1 LSTFVRGTSNPA
13 VYMVDNNVRRLIP
26 DAQTVALL
34 VSEQTVTTL
43 TDAALSQ
50 IAVGPPLPSRADGAL
65 MTEILAHPL
74 PIPAN
79 YYMTAGQ
86 RRLIPDMATL
96 RGLTGA
102 GATVQRVA
110 TADIDAI
117 PLGPA
122 LPSRADGLLYKG
134 QGKVY
139 AAVMNGGKQCD
150 VPDATTLR
158 DAGHDFHTILPI
170 SAVDLA
176 QIPEGAPFP
185 STSHF
190 LSPPSSSVPLVLLPV
205 RLETRFQ
212 QSELWLRIYPDDIHV
227 NSFEPELTADES
239 TARTDFL
246 SAVQEG
252 ADSAQAAFT
261 NLCRQYGPER
271 AAYIASADAQPG
283 TKPNQ
288 WNVAP
293 FTNVLPERW
302 IVIGYQDNA
311 AGQVLATGPQIADQL
326 AVGPDPSTASVST
339 DSGMRWISD
348 FNTAIQAGMAFR
360 IPLTPVQQRGFTRL
374 VVLGLKSTLDPAST
388 ATRLADLL
396 QAHHYTDGLELL
408 PLNAPTN
415 NTDDVNSAYST
426 SDPNFTQLYAVEQGP
441 ALCPSRATGDG
452 DRLASALGIP
462 PTCLAHVQGAN
473 GGQDEQAT
481 AMNTVLWPATWG
493 YYLEQLVTGSVP
505 TPDVIL
511 PEARDHFNAHVRAR
525 GHFPIMRVGRQP
537 YGILPVSWSSQWLP
551 LEGRALDPPLV
562 SLLSTMRTNFENSV
576 ANVPQLTG
584 ATDPE
589 SALVSVLGMAPSSAT
604 FAVRPLIGPEYNFT
618 YWSFIHANIGK
629 DWFAALTAK
638 SLADTAKF
646 STVMSATRL
655 ANATFVNFSRPLSD
669 VVIGPPPLDGLPAPA
684 YIGQLAPLGWQ
695 ALQTFAMPPAPVPL
709 LLLFLRYA
717 ALRQY
722 ADTAADLLGPAGQ
735 MQPNERIDA
744 ELIGISVQPRPTPWD
759 ILNRTLPGKGPVGT
773 YLDGAKQ
780 DTTTGA
786 FAEFWTAFNQL
797 STMSADDL
805 DNAVREVMD
814 LAAYRFDAWVSSFAH
829 FRLGSLRQATP
840 QGGIVIG
847 AYGWLENVFPQPTA
861 PPSAGYIHAPSLAH
875 ATSAAVLRSGY
886 LTHKNGSPAPFQ
898 IDLSSDSVRLGLD
911 LLDGVRTGQSLGAL
925 LGYRFERT
933 LHDTGLDQY
942 IYDMRAIA
950 PLTTSSA
957 DEVVDGLSLLRQF
970 KSDPNFWS
978 HTGFPPAG
986 SDRDGLTSALNVLNQ
1001 ALDAVAD
1008 LSLSESVHQ
1017 LTKGNTIRSGSV
1029 LDAIASGDTVPPDLD
1044 IVQTPRSGTSFT
1056 HRILSIASGSAG
1068 TGWGSTPRAQAE
1080 PSLNAWAAALL
1091 GDPSRVQARAQY
1103 VDSTGK
1109 VLASIVIPLNTLA
1122 LAPLDLLAM
1131 SGSAGIPIELASR
1144 LQLAAQ
1150 PPTTVPATATFQL
1163 VPGRDPSWPATTL
1176 SIEEFLILVQSVAST
1191 VAAARALEPADLV
1204 LPDDPVGAIDNAEL
1218 QQRADAAATQLSA
1231 AEAALASA
1239 TSSTADLV
1247 TAANFGVSGALA
1259 SLDPAQL
1266 NALSAAAA
1274 AELQVRIDALSQ
1286 MSAGFVR
1293 ANATS
1298 DAARDFDISRLTTI
1312 FGNSFT
1318 VLPLLSTDISANWQT
1333 LWGTST
1339 TLQGNDPLASTQW
1352 LQRMA
1357 RLHNGAQ
1364 RLNNLLL
1371 YAEAVAPSSIGGL
1384 QVAQLPATANDRW
1397 IALNQTTTSPTAR
1410 LSLVAYSPSAFVAGQ
1425 RVAGLMIDQWVEV
1438 LPSAQQVTGVSFQI
1452 QDPAARA
1459 PQSIL
1464 VVVPPDDFPE
1474 WTKESVEGSILD
1486 TLDLAKLRA
1495 VDPDALGSL
1504 GHYLPALYF
1513 ALNQGGTTVDTVSID
1528 FTATLF
1534 TTA

>member
-13 VYMVDNNVRRLIP
+13 VYEVDNNVRRLIP

-34 VSEQTVTTL
+34 TSEQTVTTL
-43 TDAALSQ
+43 TDAALDQ
-50 IAVGPPLPSRADGAL
+50 IAVGPPLPSQADGAL
-65 MTEILAHPL
+65 MTEILAHPT
-74 PIPAN
+74 PRPVN

-86 RRLIPDMATL
+86 RRQIPDPATL
-96 RGLTGA
+96 TGLTSA
-102 GATVQRVA
+102 GAKIQQVT
-110 TADIDAI
+110 TADIDTI
-117 PLGPA
+117 PLGPP
-122 LPSRADGLLYKG
+122 LPSRADGLIYKG

-139 AAVMNGGKQCD
+139 AAVMKGGKQCD

-158 DAGHDFHTILPI
+158 DAGFDFHTIQTIP
-170 SAVDLA
+170 AADLA
-176 QIPEGAPFP
+176 QIPQGTPFP

-190 LSPPSSSVPLVLLPV
+190 LTPPSSSVPLVLLPV

-212 QSELWLRIYPDDIHV
+212 QNELWLRIYPDDIHV

-239 TARTDFL
+239 TARTNFL

-252 ADSAQAAFT
+252 TASAQAAFT
-261 NLCRQYGPER
+261 NLCQQYGPER
-271 AAYIASADAQPG
+271 SAYIASADAQTAG

-288 WNVAP
+288 WNIAP

-302 IVIGYQDNA
+302 IVIGYQGTA

-326 AVGPDPSTASVST
+326 NVGPDPSVASVST
-339 DSGMRWISD
+339 DAGMRWISD

-360 IPLTPVQQRGFTRL
+360 IPLTAAQQSGFTRL

-388 ATRLADLL
+388 ATRLADLFE
-396 QAHHYTDGLELL
+396 AHHYTDGLELL
-408 PLNAPTN
+408 PLDAPTN
-415 NTDDVNSAYST
+415 NTDDVDSAFST
-426 SDPNFTQLYAVEQGP
+426 SDPNFTQTYAVEQGP
-441 ALCPSRATGDG
+441 PLCPSRATGDG

-462 PTCLAHVQGAN
+462 PTCLAHIKGAD

-493 YYLEQLVTGSVP
+493 YYLEQLVTGAVP
-505 TPDVIL
+505 TPDTIL

-525 GHFPIMRVGRQP
+525 GHFPIIRVGLQP
-537 YGILPVSWSSQWLP
+537 YGILPVSWSSQWVP
-551 LEGRALDPPLV
+551 LEGRALDPPLIN
-562 SLLSTMRTNFENSV
+562 LLSTVRTNFENSV
-576 ANVPQLTG
+576 ANVPVLSG

-589 SALVSVLGMAPSSAT
+589 SALVSVLGMTPSSAT

-618 YWSFIHANIGK
+618 YWSFVQANINTE
-629 DWFAALTAK
+629 WFAALTTK
-638 SLADTAKF
+638 TLADTGKF
-646 STVMSATRL
+646 SAVMSGTRL
-655 ANATFVNFSRPLSD
+655 ANATFVNLSRPLSD

-695 ALQTFAMPPAPVPL
+695 ALQSFAMPPAPVPL
-709 LLLFLRYA
+709 LLLLLQYA

-735 MQPNERIDA
+735 MQPNERLDA

-797 STMSADDL
+797 STMSAADL

-829 FRLGSLRQATP
+829 FRLDSLRQATP

-847 AYGWLENVFPQPTA
+847 AYGWLENVVPQPTA
-861 PPSAGYIHAPSLAH
+861 TPSAGYIHAPSLAH

-886 LTHKNGSPAPFQ
+886 LTHKNGSPGPFQ

-911 LLDGVRTGQSLGAL
+911 LLEGVRNGQSLGAL

-933 LHDTGLDQY
+933 LHDTDLDQY

-950 PLTTSSA
+950 PLITSSA
-957 DEVVDGLSLLRQF
+957 DEVVDGLALLRQF
-970 KSDPNFWS
+970 QNNPNFWS
-978 HTGFPPAG
+978 NTGLPPAG
-986 SDRDGLTSALNVLNQ
+986 NDRTGLTSALNVLNQ

-1029 LDAIASGDTVPPDLD
+1029 LDAIASGDGLPPDLD

-1103 VDSTGK
+1103 VDASRN

-1122 LAPLDLLAM
+1122 LSPLDLIAL
-1131 SGSAGIPIELASR
+1131 SGSSGMPIELASR

-1150 PPTTVPATATFQL
+1150 QPTTVPATFQL
-1163 VPGRDPSWPATTL
+1163 LPGRDPSWPTTTL
-1176 SIEEFLILVQSVAST
+1176 SFEEFLILVQSVAGT
-1191 VAAARALEPADLV
+1191 VAAARALQPADLV

-1218 QQRADAAATQLSA
+1218 QQRADAATSQLTTA
-1231 AEAALASA
+1231 QAALASA
-1239 TSSTADLV
+1239 KPTSADLV

-1259 SLDPAQL
+1259 SLDPTQL
-1266 NALSAAAA
+1266 NALSTAAAT
-1274 AELQVRIDALSQ
+1274 ELNNRIQALTQ
-1286 MSAGFVR
+1286 MSNGFDR
-1293 ANATS
+1293 TTATP
-1298 DAARDFDISRLTTI
+1298 DAACAFDISRLTTI

-1333 LWGTST
+1333 FWGAST
-1339 TLQGNDPLASTQW
+1339 TLQGNDSLASMQW

-1357 RLHNGAQ
+1357 RVHSGAE
-1364 RLNNLLL
+1364 RLNDLLL

-1397 IALNQTTTSPTAR
+1397 IALNQTSASPTGR
-1410 LSLVAYSPSAFVAGQ
+1410 VSLVAYSPSAFVAGQ
-1425 RVAGLMIDQWVEV
+1425 RVAGLVIDQWVEV
-1438 LPSAQQVTGVSFQI
+1438 LPSTQQVTGVSFQI
-1452 QDPAARA
+1452 QDPTARA

-1464 VVVPPDDFPE
+1464 LVVPPDDFPD

-1486 TLDLAKLRA
+1486 ALDLAKLRA

-1513 ALNQGGTTVDTVSID
+1513 ALNQGGPTIDTVSIN
-1528 FTATLF
+1528 FTVAQF